1 MGKRESIIRVLG
13 CLAAV
18 LAMNYPAVAASL
30 ADYGNLPTTQMLSIS
45 PSGKLVALRRTTAD
59 TDQVWVVSLEQR
71 KVLQRTDV
79 TRVRPRYLYF
89 ISDEEV
95 ILVASERKHLINY
108 GGHYEVSTAFALNAI
123 TGDVRQLLQPG
134 DKIHTGQTGLG
145 RIVGMSSDRR
155 HLYMPAFVSGDSG
168 NSISTSGGGGVP
180 ALYLMKVDIASPR
193 RPSVFKK
200 GTAHTLDYFTGR
212 NDELLAMEI
221 YNNRNNEHKVLANH
235 DGDWISIFEDE
246 AEVMNVSFAG
256 VTPDQRAL
264 VMLSENSTTGRTT
277 YATLSLE
284 DGAIAPNLFGR
295 EDADVE
301 RVLTDIDRTAVGVQY
316 SGFHP
321 SYGLFDQAVDAR
333 INEIQALFPGHSVWL
348 RDWSED
354 WKHIVVYVEGTIS
367 SGEFYLFSEGQ
378 DPTVLALARPEI
390 EPEDVHPIIEVSI
403 KASDGLV
410 IPTILTVPRQHA
422 DSPENLPV
430 IMLPHGGPQSYDR
443 IEFDWLAQAFA
454 NEGYLVIQPQFRGS
468 DGFGAAHLSAGYG
481 EWGRKMQSDLSDT
494 LMYLAGQGLVD
505 PQRACIVGASYGGFA
520 ALAGGAFTPALYR
533 CIVSINGVSDLPG
546 MLAFERNTHGSK
558 HWIVSYF
565 ENFMVPGEAT
575 REKLNAVSPVNFAN
589 DFTAPVLLIHGEHDE
604 TVPFEQSDDMYDK
617 LRRAKKD
624 VRLVKLAD
632 ENHYLYSRASRKR
645 TLEEAVTFI
654 NRHIGSSSLEALTR
668 QDGGR

>member
-1 MGKRESIIRVLG
+1 MCKRKLIMRVLG
-13 CLAAV
+13 CLAAL
-18 LAMNYPAVAASL
+18 LALNHAAAAASL
-30 ADYGNLPTTQMLSIS
+30 ADYGILPTTQMLSIS
-45 PSGKLVALRRTTAD
+45 PSGKLVALRRTTMD
-59 TDQVWVVSLEQR
+59 SDQVWVVSLEQR

-79 TRVRPRYLYF
+79 MSVRPRYLYF

-95 ILVASERKHLINY
+95 ILVASERKHLISY

-123 TGDVRQLLQPG
+123 SGEVRQLLQPG
-134 DKIHTGQTGLG
+134 DKIHLGQTGLG
-145 RIVGMSSDRR
+145 RIVGVSADRR
-155 HLYMPAFVSGDSG
+155 HLYMPAFVSR
-168 NSISTSGGGGVP
+168 GGAGLNP
-180 ALYLMKVDIASPR
+180 ELYLMKVDIASPR
-193 RPSVFKK
+193 RPAVFKK
-200 GTAHTLDYFTGR
+200 GRDNTVDYFTGR

-221 YNNRNNEHKVLANH
+221 YNNRNNEHKVLAHH
-235 DGDWISIFEDE
+235 DGDWVSIFEDE
-246 AEVMNVSFAG
+246 AEVMNVTFAG
-256 VTPDQRAL
+256 VTPDEKAL
-264 VMLSENSTTGRTT
+264 VMLSENADTGRTT
-277 YATLSLE
+277 YAALSLE
-284 DGAIAPNLFGR
+284 DGAIVPNLFSR

-301 RVLTDIDRTAVGVQY
+301 RVLTDINRTAVGVQY

-321 SYGLFDQAVDAR
+321 SYGFFDAAVGTRVND
-333 INEIQALFPGHSVWL
+333 IQALFPGQSVWL

-354 WKHIVVYVEGTIS
+354 WRHIVVYVEGTLS
-367 SGEFYLFSEGQ
+367 SGEFYLFSEGK
-378 DPTVLALARPEI
+378 DPAVLALARPEI
-390 EPEDVHPIIEVSI
+390 KPEDVHPIVEVSIEVS
-403 KASDGLV
+403 DGLQV
-410 IPTILTVPRQHA
+410 PTILTVPRQYA
-422 DSPENLPV
+422 DSPRNLPAV
-430 IMLPHGGPQSYDR
+430 MLPHGGPQAYDR

-468 DGFGAAHLSAGYG
+468 DGFGTAHLSAGYG

-494 LMYLAGQGLVD
+494 LTYLAAQGLVD
-505 PQRACIVGASYGGFA
+505 SQRACIVGASYGGFA

-533 CIVSINGVSDLPG
+533 CVVAINGVSDLPG

-575 REKLNAVSPVNFAN
+575 KEKLNAVSPVNFAN

-632 ENHYLYSRASRKR
+632 ENHYLFSRASRMR
-645 TLEEAVTFI
+645 TLEEAVSFI
-654 NRHIGSSSLEALTR
+654 NQHIGSSSPEALTR